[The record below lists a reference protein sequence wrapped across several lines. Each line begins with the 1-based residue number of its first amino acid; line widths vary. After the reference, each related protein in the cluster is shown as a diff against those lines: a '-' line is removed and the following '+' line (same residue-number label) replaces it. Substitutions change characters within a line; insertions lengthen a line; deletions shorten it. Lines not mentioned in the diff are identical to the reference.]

1 MPSQVFS
8 TRNITSGSSVKTYSK
23 SFDMTGTGLQKSA
36 DYAANKSK
44 ARVSG
49 EKLSCSINKSKKVI
63 KVFTT
68 AEFPIDFFT
77 ATGISTLTKLK
88 GTYNTTGSFY
98 KGFGNII
105 LEILKAIPKIVEFTI
120 DFSTDSKTKVTT
132 KAVGKHLILSS
143 HDYNYIHGL
152 FDSEKKQINQSS
164 LSQALKFLSRK
175 ITIPANVKIGGELVS
190 TAFKKTIFKEVI
202 SNLSDKELHELLF
215 QLYEK
220 RYDIL
225 ASKIELFKET
235 DTYKLDYI
243 NELYQQHLKKHK
255 SHESKWQTFFE
266 DNFNIINPS
275 YKYVI
280 REVDTIIEQIDEEA
294 KSRPIDFIA
303 IDIYN
308 NIELIEL
315 KTPSADIISKRK
327 DRNNYCLTH
336 NCTKACTQLE
346 KYLIKIESNKLEVAK
361 LITEKVS
368 KKYGI
373 KKSDLNIFITKPKA
387 KLIIG
392 MIEPLLPNFS
402 RHQDFQLQRHS
413 FKNIEIVTFDE
424 IFNSLD
430 EINKELKRKIT
441 RRRSALA

>member
-1 MPSQVFS
+1 
-8 TRNITSGSSVKTYSK
+8 
-23 SFDMTGTGLQKSA
+23 MTGTGLQKSA

-175 ITIPANVKIGGELVS
+175 ITIPANVKIGGELC
-190 TAFKKTIFKEVI
+190 
-202 SNLSDKELHELLF
+202 
-215 QLYEK
+215 
-220 RYDIL
+220 
-225 ASKIELFKET
+225 
-235 DTYKLDYI
+235 I
-243 NELYQQHLKKHK
+243 N
-255 SHESKWQTFFE
+255 
-266 DNFNIINPS
+266 
-275 YKYVI
+275 
-280 REVDTIIEQIDEEA
+280 
-294 KSRPIDFIA
+294 
-303 IDIYN
+303 
-308 NIELIEL
+308 
-315 KTPSADIISKRK
+315 
-327 DRNNYCLTH
+327 
-336 NCTKACTQLE
+336 
-346 KYLIKIESNKLEVAK
+346 
-361 LITEKVS
+361 
-368 KKYGI
+368 
-373 KKSDLNIFITKPKA
+373 
-387 KLIIG
+387 
-392 MIEPLLPNFS
+392 
-402 RHQDFQLQRHS
+402 S
-413 FKNIEIVTFDE
+413 F
-424 IFNSLD
+424 
-430 EINKELKRKIT
+430 
-441 RRRSALA
+441 

>member
-243 NELYQQHLKKHK
+243 IQLYQQHLKKHK

-327 DRNNYCLTH
+327 DRNNY
-336 NCTKACTQLE
+336 
-346 KYLIKIESNKLEVAK
+346 
-361 LITEKVS
+361 
-368 KKYGI
+368 
-373 KKSDLNIFITKPKA
+373 
-387 KLIIG
+387 
-392 MIEPLLPNFS
+392 
-402 RHQDFQLQRHS
+402 
-413 FKNIEIVTFDE
+413 
-424 IFNSLD
+424 
-430 EINKELKRKIT
+430 
-441 RRRSALA
+441 

>member
-1 MPSQVFS
+1 M
-8 TRNITSGSSVKTYSK
+8 
-23 SFDMTGTGLQKSA
+23 
-36 DYAANKSK
+36 
-44 ARVSG
+44 
-49 EKLSCSINKSKKVI
+49 
-63 KVFTT
+63 
-68 AEFPIDFFT
+68 
-77 ATGISTLTKLK
+77 
-88 GTYNTTGSFY
+88 
-98 KGFGNII
+98 
-105 LEILKAIPKIVEFTI
+105 
-120 DFSTDSKTKVTT
+120 TT

-346 KYLIKIESNKLEVAK
+346 
-361 LITEKVS
+361 
-368 KKYGI
+368 
-373 KKSDLNIFITKPKA
+373 NI
-387 KLIIG
+387 
-392 MIEPLLPNFS
+392 
-402 RHQDFQLQRHS
+402 
-413 FKNIEIVTFDE
+413 
-424 IFNSLD
+424 
-430 EINKELKRKIT
+430 
-441 RRRSALA
+441 